1 MIKTIEERLKGCKL
15 TAKEALVLEYFMK
28 HQRTACFQ
36 SAEETA
42 HCLNVSPAT
51 VVRLSARLGFDTF
64 TAFKKQLQ
72 TQLVCQGQP
81 SPAEEIP
88 YEKLQNYGLLSD
100 RELLS
105 AMRGNIE
112 ANIKT
117 DQDSGQNE
125 KFICAA
131 DLISQ
136 AKRVYIVGFRACY
149 GIAST
154 FATMLSCIR
163 SGVCLVGGQQPVVD
177 ALIDAGPGDVA
188 VVISFKRYSRDAVFA
203 AELAADAGCPVAAV
217 TDSPVSPI
225 AAGARVSLMNHV
237 ETFTF
242 YNSYASAMMNLEL
255 VAALVSRRSKAE
267 NRERLVR
274 MENYL
279 ERTSQY

>member
-1 MIKTIEERLKGCKL
+1 MIKTIEERLKGCRL
-15 TAKEALVLEYFMK
+15 TAKETLVLEYFMN

-42 HCLNVSPAT
+42 RCLKVSPAT

-72 TQLVCQGQP
+72 SQLVCQGQP
-81 SPAEEIP
+81 APAEEIP
-88 YEKLQNYGLLSD
+88 YEKLSNYDQLSD

-105 AMRGNIE
+105 AMVGNIE
-112 ANIKT
+112 ANIKK
-117 DQDSGQNE
+117 DQDSAQID
-125 KFICAA
+125 KFICTA

-136 AKRVYIVGFRACY
+136 ARRVYIVGFRACY

-163 SGVCLVGGQQPVVD
+163 AGVCLVGGQQPVID
-177 ALIDAGPGDVA
+177 ALIDAGPEDVA
-188 VVISFKRYSRDAVFA
+188 VIISFKRYSRDAVFA
-203 AELAADAGCPVAAV
+203 AELASDAGCPVAAV
-217 TDSPVSPI
+217 TDSPLSPI
-225 AAGARVSLMNHV
+225 AAAARVTLLNHV

-242 YNSYASAMMNLEL
+242 YNSYAGAMMNLEL
-255 VAALVSRRSKAE
+255 TAALVSRRSRTE
-267 NRERLVR
+267 NRERLMR

>member
-15 TAKEALVLEYFMK
+15 TAKEALVLEYFIN

-64 TAFKKQLQ
+64 TAFKKELQ
-72 TQLVCQGQP
+72 TQVLSQGQT
-81 SPAEEIP
+81 AAGVEIP
-88 YEKLQNYGLLSD
+88 YEKLGNYGQLSD

-112 ANIKT
+112 ANIKK
-117 DQDSGQNE
+117 DQDGGQNE
-125 KFICAA
+125 QFICTA

-136 AKRVYIVGFRACY
+136 ARRVYIVGFRACY

-163 SGVCLVGGQQPVVD
+163 SGVCLVGGQQPVID
-177 ALIDAGPGDVA
+177 ALIDAGPEDAA
-188 VVISFKRYSRDAVFA
+188 VIISFKRYSRDAVFA
-203 AELAADAGCPVAAV
+203 AQLASDAGCPVAAV
-217 TDSPVSPI
+217 TDSPLSPI
-225 AAGARVSLMNHV
+225 AAAARVTLLNHV

-255 VAALVSRRSKAE
+255 AAALVSRRSHTE
-267 NRERLVR
+267 NRDRLMR